1 MIGRRSP
8 SASGGADGFGLLAAG
23 FGRLPGLLL
32 FEGRAGFVAEAAPC
46 SLFVSGALTART
58 VPFTGVNE
66 AEISQPPS
74 APRPPFEVE
83 AFAVEAVSS
92 DGIELEAEAAWPG
105 ATEPELSGV
114 DGGSTGGTA
123 AAVAVLSHPHP
134 LYGGD
139 MWNPLVDHLFRALPA
154 SGIATLRY
162 NFRGTGR
169 SGGRH
174 DDGKAEQLDAAAAFD
189 AAVRLAADRSSAAG
203 APPVVS
209 AGWSFGGDVSLA
221 ADHDGLSAWIGIAAP
236 LRIVDP
242 ADMAAPRDPRPK
254 LLLVPQH
261 DQFRSPAEATEI
273 ASGWTNTRLEVIAG
287 GDHFL
292 MGHAR
297 AVADQIAG
305 FVADLSQ

>member
-1 MIGRRSP
+1 MGRRSP
-8 SASGGADGFGLLAAG
+8 SESGGADGFGLLAAG
-23 FGRLPGLLL
+23 FGRLLDFEL

-46 SLFVSGALTART
+46 SLLVSGALTART
-58 VPFTGVNE
+58 VPFTGVND
-66 AEISQPPS
+66 AENSQRPPAPGPPS
-74 APRPPFEVE
+74 EVE
-83 AFAVEAVSS
+83 AFAVTAVTS

-105 ATEPELSGV
+105 STGHEGAGV
-114 DGGSTGGTA
+114 DGGGSGSTA

-169 SGGRH
+169 SGGSH
-174 DDGKAEQLDAAAAFD
+174 DDGKAEQLDAKAAFE
-189 AAVRLAADRSSAAG
+189 AAVRLAADRSSTAAP
-203 APPVVS
+203 PPVVS

-221 ADHDGLSAWIGIAAP
+221 AGHDALSAWIGIAAP

-242 ADMAAPRDPRPK
+242 ESMGAAADPRPK
-254 LLLVPQH
+254 LLLVPEH
-261 DQFRSPAEATEI
+261 DQFRSPAEASEITE
-273 ASGWTNTRLEVIAG
+273 GWANTQLDVISG

-297 AVADQIAG
+297 AVAERIVS
-305 FVADLSQ
+305 FVGDL

>member
-1 MIGRRSP
+1 MGRRSP
-8 SASGGADGFGLLAAG
+8 SESGGADGFGLPAAG
-23 FGRLPGLLL
+23 LGRSPGFEL
-32 FEGRAGFVAEAAPC
+32 FEGRAGFVADAALC
-46 SLFVSGALTART
+46 SLLVSGALTART
-58 VPFTGVNE
+58 VPFTAVND
-66 AEISQPPS
+66 AANSQRPP
-74 APRPPFEVE
+74 APGPPFEVE

-105 ATEPELSGV
+105 ATGPKGSGI
-114 DGGSTGGTA
+114 DGGSSVGTA

-174 DDGKAEQLDAAAAFD
+174 DDGNAEQLDALAAFD
-189 AAVRLAADRSSAAG
+189 AAVRLAADRSQADAAS
-203 APPVVS
+203 PVVS

-221 ADHDGLSAWIGIAAP
+221 ANHDGLSAWIGIAAP

-242 ADMAAPRDPRPK
+242 ASMRAAADPRPK
-254 LLLVPQH
+254 LLLVPEH
-261 DQFRSPAEATEI
+261 DQFRSPAEATDI
-273 ASGWTNTRLEVIAG
+273 ASGWTNTRIEVIAG

-297 AVADQIAG
+297 AVADQISG
-305 FVADLSQ
+305 FVADLSR